1 MIYADASFIVALFVR
16 EDEHW
21 QRAWQWWRAEQGPIL
36 TVTRLGVF
44 EAENTV
50 RALVVAREIRP
61 VEGRQALEGILRA
74 RLEGILNQRGISE
87 HQLFPAATRLSQ
99 HHTTNA
105 AFGALDILHVA
116 SALHLKASGFLSFD
130 LRQGELAAREG
141 LVVLP

>member
-61 VEGRQALEGILRA
+61 WKVGWLWR
-74 RLEGILNQRGISE
+74 
-87 HQLFPAATRLSQ
+87 
-99 HHTTNA
+99 
-105 AFGALDILHVA
+105 A
-116 SALHLKASGFLSFD
+116 SAERGWKAS
-130 LRQGELAAREG
+130 
-141 LVVLP
+141 

>member
-21 QRAWQWWRAEQGPIL
+21 QRAWLWWRAEQGPIL
-36 TVTRLGVF
+36 TVTRLGIF

-61 VEGRQALEGILRA
+61 VEGRQALEGIRRA
-74 RLEGILNQRGISE
+74 RLEGVFNQRAVAE
-87 HQLFPAATRLSQ
+87 HQLFPAAARLSQ

-116 SALHLKASGFLSFD
+116 SALHLKSSRFLSFD
-130 LRQGELAAREG
+130 LRQSVLAAREG
-141 LVVLP
+141 LSVLP